1 MKDQRGPKM
10 TPLFYSALTF
20 FMLNQMIS
28 PLTVTSNKEK
38 ETQPVTCLELSR
50 HQGDDG
56 GGAVVQ
62 ADHPALAVVV
72 HHDVRVVRGDQLR
85 HQDAGVTCNKDEI

>member
-1 MKDQRGPKM
+1 
-10 TPLFYSALTF
+10 
-20 FMLNQMIS
+20 MIS
-28 PLTVTSNKEK
+28 PLTITSNKAK

-62 ADHPALAVVV
+62 TDHPAFAVVV
-72 HHDVRVVRGDQLR
+72 HHDVRVVGGDQLR
-85 HQDAGVTCNKDEI
+85 HQDAGVTCNKDAI